1 MLKALQDI
9 LQGKNIPAIALME
22 EMMACGIGACMGCV
36 IKIKEGNTAFTYKR
50 VCSDGPTFNLMEV
63 IFD

>member
-9 LQGKNIPAIALME
+9 LQGKNIGAIALME
-22 EMMACGIGACMGCV
+22 EMMACGIGVCVGCV
-36 IKIKEGNTAFTYKR
+36 IKIKEGSNAFTYKR
-50 VCSDGPTFNLMEV
+50 VCSDGPAFNLMEV